1 LYGPALHGA
10 PRRASRYARRAC
22 RYAPLSPRISAEG
35 LSNEP
40 LRKALFQ
47 NVSEAVLVETGTSID
62 SQSLLDDIP
71 RFVSSMIEI
80 RKALSPSQRGL
91 LKLPEGIPALLI
103 AEATALR
110 TLHAE
115 HLDAAVQ
122 GAGSKAQRESE
133 SRRESREG
141 IALRDLVYDAL
152 RSAVGAEGMSEID
165 AISGTAETSEALA
178 KGLSSLADHVR
189 RLQKA
194 GGDKRLL
201 LEEFGVDEACAATLE
216 QKAVRVR
223 KAGEAVAAPT
233 KRVTQ
238 RKLDLQDGRVAH
250 LIGVALRAF
259 RAARRADAS
268 ILVPELRKSAW
279 LFEVRSGRA
288 RASKDAP
295 SPPAPETSAASAP
308 T

>member
-1 LYGPALHGA
+1 M
-10 PRRASRYARRAC
+10 
-22 RYAPLSPRISAEG
+22 
-35 LSNEP
+35 
-40 LRKALFQ
+40 
-47 NVSEAVLVETGTSID
+47 V
-62 SQSLLDDIP
+62 
-71 RFVSSMIEI
+71 EI

-110 TLHAE
+110 TLHTE
-115 HLDAAVQ
+115 HLDATVQ

-152 RSAVGAEGMSEID
+152 RSAVGAEGMSEVD
-165 AISGTAETSEALA
+165 AISGTAATSEALA

-201 LEEFGVDEACAATLE
+201 LEEFGVDEACAAALE

-223 KAGEAVAAPT
+223 KAGEVVAAPA

-288 RASKDAP
+288 RAPKDAP
-295 SPPAPETSAASAP
+295 SPSAPETSAGPAP
-308 T
+308 A